1 MTKLIALIN
10 ALIAML
16 TAFVGTLTAPAD
28 ENLAQPVTE
37 NIYALTTQV
46 VQVDYEND
54 VVVCQDFNGDLW
66 VFEGCEDWLYG
77 DIASMVMNDKGTPI
91 KYDDEIVSVRYGGWF
106 DGFPKG

>member
-16 TAFVGTLTAPAD
+16 TAFVGTLAEPID
-28 ENLAQPVTE
+28 ENL
-37 NIYALTTQV
+37 YALTTQV
-46 VQVDYEND
+46 VQVDYKND

-66 VFEGCEDWLYG
+66 EFEGCEDWLYG
-77 DIASMVMNDKGTPI
+77 DIASMVMNDKGTPV
-91 KYDDEIVSVRYGGWF
+91 KYDDEIVSVRYGGWL

>member
-16 TAFVGTLTAPAD
+16 TAFVGTLAKPAD
-28 ENLAQPVTE
+28 ENL
-37 NIYALTTQV
+37 YALTTQV

-66 VFEGCEDWLYG
+66 TFEGCEDWLYG

-91 KYDDEIVSVRYGGWF
+91 KYDDEIISVRYGGWF

>member
-16 TAFVGTLTAPAD
+16 TAFVGTLSKPAD
-28 ENLAQPVTE
+28 ENL
-37 NIYALTTQV
+37 YALTTQV

-66 VFEGCEDWLYG
+66 EFEGCEDWLYG
-77 DIASMVMNDKGTPI
+77 DIASMVMNDKGTPE
-91 KYDDEIVSVRYGGWF
+91 KYDDEIVSVRYGGWL

>member
-16 TAFVGTLTAPAD
+16 TTFVGTLTTSTEPAD
-28 ENLAQPVTE
+28 ENL
-37 NIYALTTQV
+37 YALTTQV

-66 VFEGCEDWLYG
+66 TFEGCEDWLYG

>member
-1 MTKLIALIN
+1 MTKLIAFIN

-16 TAFVGTLTAPAD
+16 TAFVGMLAKPAD
-28 ENLAQPVTE
+28 ENL
-37 NIYALTTQV
+37 YALTTQV

-66 VFEGCEDWLYG
+66 EFEGCEDWLYG
-77 DIASMVMNDKGTPI
+77 DIASMVMNDKGTPV
-91 KYDDEIVSVRYGGWF
+91 KYDDEIVSVRYGGWL